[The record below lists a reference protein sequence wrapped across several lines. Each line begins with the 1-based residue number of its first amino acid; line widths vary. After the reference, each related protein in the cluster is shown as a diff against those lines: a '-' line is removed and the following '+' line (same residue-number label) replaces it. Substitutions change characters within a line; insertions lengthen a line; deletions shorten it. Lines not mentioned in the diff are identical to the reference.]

1 MAVQYGRA
9 SRLTRARAQARAR
22 ADRTAELYDLAELQK
37 TSAETNASR
46 YAKTVPGHVDDSTE
60 PVLAATLLHELTP
73 HAPSSSALSRTG
85 GDGTAV
91 RAGIPGILRREGDRL
106 TLTPSRANPTASRAH
121 PNPSPSPN
129 PNPDPTQATT
139 EKDARMRQGSVLYTG
154 ALAKH
159 IAPPPD
165 DPKIV
170 QVLGTPSEQV
180 RHLAYGLGLRL
191 VCAQR
196 IIFL

>member
-129 PNPDPTQATT
+129 PNPDPN
-139 EKDARMRQGSVLYTG
+139 
-154 ALAKH
+154 
-159 IAPPPD
+159 PNPN
-165 DPKIV
+165 
-170 QVLGTPSEQV
+170 QVLPGDEAHCGVSPYPVILSLEMHCSPPQ
-180 RHLAYGLGLRL
+180 
-191 VCAQR
+191 QD
-196 IIFL
+196 